1 MGTNYYA
8 HRIPSKTKKELIKA
22 LIDTD
27 SFHDITEQV
36 NNIYG
41 EFNVD
46 YGGNASGGIIHLGK
60 ASWGWKFLWNPNW
73 YIVHHFHTEEE
84 KEDDGK
90 TISRFVDNPNTLYE
104 VYPLTKEGIKNFI
117 DQPDIEIYD
126 EYGDRQN
133 KEEFWD
139 MAINWGCGKEDKG
152 WDSKSY
158 EEWERKEGH
167 YYQPWKTI
175 GELVDM
181 IKEKGYSFTSDSQSD
196 FYSDGLRFSTYT
208 SFS

>member
-46 YGGNASGGIIHLGK
+46 YGGNVSGGIIHLGK

-73 YIVHHFHTEEE
+73 YIVRHFH
-84 KEDDGK
+84 
-90 TISRFVDNPNTLYE
+90 NPAYHFL
-104 VYPLTKEGIKNFI
+104 LTF
-117 DQPDIEIYD
+117 
-126 EYGDRQN
+126 
-133 KEEFWD
+133 
-139 MAINWGCGKEDKG
+139 
-152 WDSKSY
+152 
-158 EEWERKEGH
+158 
-167 YYQPWKTI
+167 
-175 GELVDM
+175 
-181 IKEKGYSFTSDSQSD
+181 
-196 FYSDGLRFSTYT
+196 
-208 SFS
+208 